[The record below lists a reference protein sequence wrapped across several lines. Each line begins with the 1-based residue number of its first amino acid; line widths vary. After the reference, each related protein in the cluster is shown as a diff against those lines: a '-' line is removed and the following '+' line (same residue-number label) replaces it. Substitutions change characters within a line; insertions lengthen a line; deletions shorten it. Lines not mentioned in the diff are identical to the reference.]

1 MQQDR
6 FDEFQIAKRH
16 RIGFQTLFLTITL
29 IVLNGIVKMNYIW
42 AEPLM
47 EMLVLLHIPIT
58 YFTVMLIWKGAYTS
72 KKENEKSSNFYILM
86 FGLVAL
92 FSLFVLGQSIWYGTF
107 VLIVDGKL
115 AMSAGILFQTTY
127 VMLITITQLVRRA
140 VDFRAMRTD

>member
-1 MQQDR
+1 MQKDR

-16 RIGFQTLFLTITL
+16 RIGYQTLFLTIAL
-29 IVLNGIVKMNYIW
+29 IIVNGIVKMNYIW

-47 EMLVLLHIPIT
+47 ETLVLLHIPII

-72 KKENEKSSNFYILM
+72 RKEKNSNLYILM

-107 VLIVDGKL
+107 ILIEDGKL
-115 AMSAGILFQTTY
+115 ATSAGILFQTTFFTL
-127 VMLITITQLVRRA
+127 VASTQLVRRA
-140 VDFRAMRTD
+140 ADFRVMKTD